1 MGYGFVL
8 GQNLPLQKQANR
20 QMVAHATHILHS
32 SIGGQRITMSV
43 AHIITAKDI
52 RRAVSTSLAIKLQPL
67 RLATDKVGG
76 DNYIVVMIP
85 TTIVS

>member
-8 GQNLPLQKQANR
+8 GQNLLLQKQANG

-32 SIGGQRITMSV
+32 SIGRQRIAMSV

-52 RRAVSTSLAIKLQPL
+52 RRAVSTSFSIEFQAQ
-67 RLATDKVGG
+67 RLATDKVGR